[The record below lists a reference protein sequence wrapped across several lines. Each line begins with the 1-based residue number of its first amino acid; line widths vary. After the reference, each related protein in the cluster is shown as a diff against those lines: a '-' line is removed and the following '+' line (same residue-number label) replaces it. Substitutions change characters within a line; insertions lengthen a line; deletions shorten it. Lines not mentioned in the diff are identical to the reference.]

1 MSRLRAIIFDCDGVI
16 ADTEPV
22 HCDAFARTLAEHNI
36 SMSRE
41 EYYADC
47 LGFDDEGLFEH
58 IFRRDGNPLSRAEM
72 DTLLT
77 RKRELYMTL
86 IEADRVQL
94 PGVVDFVRD
103 ASQRWPLA
111 ICSAAIR
118 PEVDHITE
126 ALGIASCFAVIV
138 TAENVAATKPHPE
151 GYLQA
156 LRLLNETG
164 RFDPPL
170 RADECLVIED
180 SVPGIRAGQAAGMTV
195 LAVAS
200 SHPADQLTAA
210 NAVTPTLADI
220 DPTACWYRLQSSGRS
235 DGGSA

>member
-22 HCDAFARTLAEHNI
+22 HCDAFARTLAEHKI

-47 LGFDDEGLFEH
+47 LGFDDEGLIEH

-72 DTLLT
+72 DTLLA
-77 RKRELYMTL
+77 RKRELYMDL

-94 PGVVDFVRD
+94 PGVVDFVR
-103 ASQRWPLA
+103 AAGQRWPLA

-138 TAENVAATKPHPE
+138 TAENVAWARGMLGLGELITAQHLTRRYRRLAIRHHPDRCNADDRQQATRKFDHIE
-151 GYLQA
+151 RAY
-156 LRLLNETG
+156 RLLTTLLDNYSYSFRPDDLRRDQEHILTG
-164 RFDPPL
+164 R
-170 RADECLVIED
+170 
-180 SVPGIRAGQAAGMTV
+180 Q
-195 LAVAS
+195 
-200 SHPADQLTAA
+200 
-210 NAVTPTLADI
+210 N
-220 DPTACWYRLQSSGRS
+220 
-235 DGGSA
+235 